1 MTLKANSPLLA
12 IGAFLLALA
21 PAQAELIDNSAVRTS
36 TISAAQEQ
44 AQTFE
49 AKDVAWKFVPRL
61 NVPAH
66 LKQKEAQG
74 KKLHLNVNLLVD
86 KQGNVVNATVVKSSG
101 DKALDAAMIQ
111 TFKNS
116 KLNPFMVDGKP
127 VVGTVTIPIDYGI

>member
-21 PAQAELIDNSAVRTS
+21 PAQAELIDNSAVRTI

-44 AQTFE
+44 AQTFD
-49 AKDVAWKFVPRL
+49 AKDVVWKFVPRL

-74 KKLHLNVNLLVD
+74 KKLNLNINLLVD

-127 VVGTVTIPIDYGI
+127 VVGTVTIPVDYGI